1 MKEQTM
7 TTTKQ
12 TFPAVTI
19 EALPNGLLRLEDETS
34 IDGIMV
40 VDLHPVQ
47 VQVLAAMIGRP
58 MPDKTREALARLHRR
73 MATLSKQAHDLSMML
88 GSALDDGVHVG
99 VELNSAE
106 FIDTHLGELLEDLAE
121 LVQPTPSPSTT
132 NVQDDHQHD
141 GAAQMTIDL

>member
-1 MKEQTM
+1 M

-47 VQVLAAMIGRP
+47 VQTLAAMVGFN
-58 MPDKTREALARLHRR
+58 MPNKSRAALARLSRI
-73 MATLSKQAHDLSMML
+73 AASITKQAHELRSFL
-88 GSALDDGVHVG
+88 GLAVDDGVHVG
-99 VELNSAE
+99 LELNSAE
-106 FIDTHLGELLEDLAE
+106 NIAARLDELLQDLEAIQSPDLE
-121 LVQPTPSPSTT
+121 PTPNAPA
-132 NVQDDHQHD
+132 NP
-141 GAAQMTIDL
+141 GGQMTLPV

>member
-47 VQVLAAMIGRP
+47 VQALAAMVGFT
-58 MPDKTREALARLHRR
+58 MPDKSRAALARLSRS
-73 MATLSKQAHDLSMML
+73 AASITKQAHELKSFL
-88 GSALDDGVHVG
+88 GLAVDDGVHVG
-99 VELNSAE
+99 LELNSAE
-106 FIDTHLGELLEDLAE
+106 NIAARLDELLQDLEAI
-121 LVQPTPSPSTT
+121 QSPDLEPAP
-132 NVQDDHQHD
+132 NAPANP
-141 GAAQMTIDL
+141 GGQMTLPV